1 LTDTAAHTGQ
11 TSENAG
17 HAVGPGETNAVYQ
30 IELLDAHQAAAL
42 TADILRM
49 YRAAFAVAP
58 WNKLD
63 MSIETFATDI
73 FPRHLR
79 REGFALAAAKSA
91 SGELLGFCYGYIGD
105 HGQYWTDY
113 VAARI
118 HPSLEKAWLG
128 GHFELAELA
137 VVQEW
142 RGKGIGRALLTTL
155 LDSRGEDRIALQ
167 TLAKTSDALSLYE
180 SLGFTPFGE
189 FDDFVVL
196 GLRKNS

>member
-1 LTDTAAHTGQ
+1 LGRFNLTDTTGHTGH
-11 TSENAG
+11 TG
-17 HAVGPGETNAVYQ
+17 DTGETPPAYH
-30 IELLDAHQAAAL
+30 IELLDADQAAAL

-63 MSIETFATDI
+63 MSIENFETDI

-79 REGFALAAAKSA
+79 REGFGLAAAKA
-91 SGELLGFCYGYIGD
+91 ADGELLGFCYGYIGD

-137 VVQEW
+137 VIEEW

-167 TLAKTSDALSLYE
+167 TLAKTSDALTLYE